1 MWMIRSH
8 GRCWSGE
15 HLPLGL
21 LAVVSLIAV
30 VIAFPF
36 CTLIAWH
43 RGSRSAEFDVDEDSA
58 IRKLEQHIFHHGDYK
73 FEYFWMRHAG
83 LAVLVL
89 IGIFEQYCPVR
100 PMSLRASPWPQCI
113 EDSHSNHGECRP
125 RSGVTSVSLS

>member
-1 MWMIRSH
+1 M
-8 GRCWSGE
+8 
-15 HLPLGL
+15 GL

-36 CTLIAWH
+36 FALIAWH

-58 IRKLEQHIFHHGDYK
+58 IRKLEEHIFHHGDYK

-83 LAVLVL
+83 WAVLVL
-89 IGIFEQYCPVR
+89 IGILEQHCPVR

-113 EDSHSNHGECRP
+113 EDSHSQ
-125 RSGVTSVSLS
+125 TVSAGLDRA